1 MIIRSVEKKDVQTL
15 LDLIKQL
22 AVYEKLADQVTATE
36 ALLIKNGFS
45 DRPGFK
51 ALLAEMQEGHQTIA
65 VGFAVY
71 FFTFSTFVGKTSLYL
86 EDIFVSPQYRRM
98 GIGMALFK
106 NLIEIA
112 KENDCGRMEWSV
124 LNWNQSAIQFYLSL
138 GAKPMSDWTVYRLD
152 HAALSA
158 L

>member
-1 MIIRSVEKKDVQTL
+1 MIIRPVEKKDVQTL

-51 ALLAEMQEGHQTIA
+51 ALLAEMQEGNQTTA

-86 EDIFVSPQYRRM
+86 EDIYVSPQYRRM

-152 HAALSA
+152 RTALSA